1 MSKAFRVDDF
11 AGNKPLIVRDEL
23 QRGDIVVV
31 LEDGYGYLSSD
42 ESGRYFTYEVDR
54 VGTMGGYEIVTMTSG
69 VEIYGMYV
77 YRLVED

>member
-11 AGNKPLIVRDEL
+11 AGNKPLIARVEL
-23 QRGDIVVV
+23 SKGDIVVV

-54 VGTMGGYEIVTMTSG
+54 VETMGGYEVVTMTNG

-77 YRLVED
+77 YKLLEE